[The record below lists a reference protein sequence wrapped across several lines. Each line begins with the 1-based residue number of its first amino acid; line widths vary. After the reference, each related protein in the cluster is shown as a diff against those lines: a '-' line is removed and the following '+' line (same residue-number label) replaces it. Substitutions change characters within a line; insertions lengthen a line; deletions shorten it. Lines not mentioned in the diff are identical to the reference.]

1 MSDLMT
7 MIDAMDDHDKGV
19 ACRVLDAISS
29 PLTPR
34 QIEAFL
40 RHGGVSRMRSVKLAS
55 TLKRWHIIA
64 MIGPEQ

>member
-7 MIDAMDDHDKGV
+7 MIEAMDVHDKRV

-40 RHGGVSRMRSVKLAS
+40 RNGGVSKVRAVKLAS
-55 TLKRWHIIA
+55 TLKGWHILA
-64 MIGPEQ
+64 MVGPEQ